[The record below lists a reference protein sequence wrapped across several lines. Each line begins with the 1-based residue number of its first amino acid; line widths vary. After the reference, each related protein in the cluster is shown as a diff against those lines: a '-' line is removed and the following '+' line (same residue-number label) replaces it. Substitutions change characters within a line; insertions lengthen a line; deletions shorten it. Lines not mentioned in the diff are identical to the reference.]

1 MLIQM
6 FKSNDT
12 TRYKQPAAMYISRMD
27 LKLFDDR
34 QDVLFD
40 LLDKHNGDLR
50 NFNKSELARRLNIP
64 RITMYRWLKKYQEK
78 NEAKK

>member
-1 MLIQM
+1 
-6 FKSNDT
+6 
-12 TRYKQPAAMYISRMD
+12 MYISRMD

-50 NFNKSELARRLNIP
+50 NFNKSELARRLKIP